1 MRHPEVTMFS
11 TEQVNQFQARLHD
24 VIQQAQTRATA
35 RAKEIEAASRKVLET
50 LGDKA
55 QIELKQLLSQAKV
68 DTREQVERFGAELE
82 KLGKKIQAMARAAGQ
97 AAEANG
103 AASSGVQPP
112 AA

>member
-1 MRHPEVTMFS
+1 MFS

-55 QIELKQLLSQAKV
+55 QAELKQLLSQAKV

-82 KLGKKIQAMARAAGQ
+82 KLGKKIQAMARAAGKV
-97 AAEANG
+97 AEANG